1 MAGSVAASRGDGG
14 GAGAGERR
22 ASPEPGRRG

>member
-1 MAGSVAASRGDGG
+1 MDGSVAASRGGG
-14 GAGAGERR
+14 GAGAGEPR